1 MTKPCSVCISAH
13 RDAIDRML
21 VNGASLRE
29 LEETYHLSRSA
40 LSRHR
45 ADHINVALIRTA
57 PVEVIASNAS
67 LTDQLRD
74 IQARTMRI
82 LNDAVV
88 LNDPRLALVAI
99 REARANLETLA
110 KIELVLSTVASQ
122 RRQEPADVSAN
133 IAEWKAELLRR
144 SGIRDD

>member
-1 MTKPCSVCISAH
+1 MRRKPILRSSSFAVKPLQARRHLWTVKPGGEIKRRPIAPFPQICAK
-13 RDAIDRML
+13 A
-21 VNGASLRE
+21 GTLRE
-29 LEETYHLSRSA
+29 AGTLL
-40 LSRHR
+40 
-45 ADHINVALIRTA
+45 RTA
-57 PVEVIASNAS
+57 TVSLLGDASH
-67 LTDQLRD
+67 QLQH
-74 IQARTMRI
+74 I
-82 LNDAVV
+82 
-88 LNDPRLALVAI
+88 ALVAI

>member
-1 MTKPCSVCISAH
+1 MDVH
-13 RDAIDRML
+13 
-21 VNGASLRE
+21 
-29 LEETYHLSRSA
+29 
-40 LSRHR
+40 
-45 ADHINVALIRTA
+45 
-57 PVEVIASNAS
+57 
-67 LTDQLRD
+67 
-74 IQARTMRI
+74 ARTMRI